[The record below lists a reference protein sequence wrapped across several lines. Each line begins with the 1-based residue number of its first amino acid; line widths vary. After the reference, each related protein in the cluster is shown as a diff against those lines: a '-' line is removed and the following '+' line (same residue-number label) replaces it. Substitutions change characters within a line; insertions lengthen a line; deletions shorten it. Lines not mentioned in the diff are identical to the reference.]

1 MMLGADAGRSAG
13 PAGVDTVVSRGRAP
27 GDGIGEK
34 PEGNQVLLDVSD
46 LHCSFG
52 GVQAV
57 AGASFT
63 VTTGS
68 LTGMIGPNGAGKST
82 VINIIGGQV
91 RPTAG
96 TVRFGD
102 RAVGGMSPHEI
113 SRRGIT
119 RTFQT
124 ANVFGRLTVLEN
136 LLLGAPQWRGETLGA
151 ALAGKWLWRRQE
163 GELIEKAQGILERFG
178 LTFLQNERAGEL
190 SGGQRRLVEIMR
202 ALMADPKLLLL
213 DEPMAGINPTLARS
227 IAEILVGLRD
237 DGLTMVMVE
246 HELHLLERI
255 CDPVICMVQGR
266 VLAEGSMAELRAN
279 PEVVDAYLQG

>member
-1 MMLGADAGRSAG
+1 MLEAHAREVAAAVRAGTAVGSD
-13 PAGVDTVVSRGRAP
+13 PAT
-27 GDGIGEK
+27 
-34 PEGNQVLLDVSD
+34 PEGERREPTDHRVLLAVSD
-46 LHCSFG
+46 LRCSFG
-52 GVQAV
+52 GLQAV

-63 VTTGS
+63 VEEGS

-96 TVRFGD
+96 
-102 RAVGGMSPHEI
+102 AVEFQGQQIAGMVPHEI
-113 SRRGIT
+113 SRKGIT

-136 LLLGAPQWRGETLGA
+136 LLLGAPHWRGETLAA
-151 ALAGKWLWRRQE
+151 ALAGKRVWRSRE
-163 GELIEKAQGILERFG
+163 HVLIEKAQAILDRFG

-202 ALMADPKLLLL
+202 ALMAEPKLLLL

-227 IAEILVGLRD
+227 IAEILVGLREE
-237 DGLTMVMVE
+237 GLTMLMVE

-279 PEVVDAYLQG
+279 PEVIDAYLQG